1 MFTCCLADVARPL
14 PVKLDTPEWVD
25 LVSAAAA
32 LVFVVLAVVL
42 FLRWKAKRRGAP

>member
-1 MFTCCLADVARPL
+1 MFTCLADVARPL
-14 PVKLDTPEWVD
+14 PVNLNKSDWVN

-42 FLRWKAKRRGAP
+42 FLRWKAKRRGTP